1 MKEKI
6 ISLFLFV
13 FILAGTAYPGKDKFK
28 YFRIDKIISVSGKI
42 IKIKMEESY
51 RKNKFI
57 IFELKELKSDKIYDV
72 EVSPQWFYGLDV
84 AEGSMLEVKGSLNVL
99 KERNIVLA
107 QSIIFEGEVFN
118 FRDKFGFPLWRGKRQ
133 GYGNTKWKGEKRRKG
148 KR

>member
-6 ISLFLFV
+6 AFLLLFV
-13 FILAGTAYPGKDKFK
+13 FIVTGTVLPGKDKFK
-28 YFRIDKIISVSGKI
+28 YFRIDKIVSVSGKI
-42 IKIKMEESY
+42 IKIRMEDSY
-51 RKNKFI
+51 KKNKFI
-57 IFELKELKSDKIYDV
+57 IFELKELKGSDQYDI

-84 AEGSMLEVKGSLNVL
+84 AEGSMVEVKGSLNIL
-99 KERNIVLA
+99 KEKKIILA

-133 GYGNTKWKGEKRRKG
+133 GFDKNRWKGEMRRKG

>member
-1 MKEKI
+1 MREKVVF
-6 ISLFLFV
+6 LLLFV
-13 FILAGTAYPGKDKFK
+13 FILTGAVHSGKDRFK

-42 IKIKMEESY
+42 IKIRMEESY

-57 IFELKELKSDKIYDV
+57 IFELEELKSDKTYDV

-84 AEGSMLEVKGSLNVL
+84 AEGSMLEVKGSLNIL
-99 KERNIVLA
+99 NARNLILA

-133 GYGNTKWKGEKRRKG
+133 GYRNTGWKGEKRRKG

>member
-6 ISLFLFV
+6 VFLLLFV
-13 FILAGTAYPGKDKFK
+13 FIVTGAALPGKDKFK
-28 YFRIDKIISVSGKI
+28 YFRIDKIVSVSGKI
-42 IKIKMEESY
+42 VKIRMEDSY

-57 IFELKELKSDKIYDV
+57 IFELKELKSNDQYDI

-84 AEGSMLEVKGSLNVL
+84 AEGSLVEVKGSLNIL
-99 KERNIVLA
+99 KEKKIILA

-133 GYGNTKWKGEKRRKG
+133 GFGKNRWKGEMRRKG